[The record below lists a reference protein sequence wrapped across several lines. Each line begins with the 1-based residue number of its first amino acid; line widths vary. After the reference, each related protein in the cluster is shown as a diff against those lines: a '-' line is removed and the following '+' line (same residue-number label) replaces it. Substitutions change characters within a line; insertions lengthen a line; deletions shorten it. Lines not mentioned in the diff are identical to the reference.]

1 MKVKELIEKLNEC
14 DPELEVFTET
24 MYKGY
29 FSKVVDAS
37 CFETCP
43 HRGAYVRR
51 AVWITTGDE

>member
-24 MYKGY
+24 MYEGY
-29 FSKVVDAS
+29 FSEVADSS
-37 CFETCP
+37 CFETYP
-43 HRGAYVRR
+43 NRGADVRR